1 MQPVDRL
8 TVHVVVDNTTDM
20 LSSRP
25 GHVTSELRVL
35 MAAGMTE
42 LAGEALCSAHHG
54 LSLAVTGHRGA
65 EARTVLFDAGPDPY
79 ALERNG
85 RAMHLD
91 FGRIEAVV
99 LSHGHFDHSEGLLK
113 ALELIRAS
121 NGGRPVPLHVHPGVF
136 VKRGLRLPSGEFLPF
151 QDVPPRHAL
160 ENQGA
165 RTLVSSEA
173 EEILDGLFSLSG
185 EIPRRSFERGFQTHY
200 RQAADGHWEPDPWI
214 MDERFLA
221 AHVQGKGIAIF
232 TGCSHAGVVNIC
244 RHAQEVFP
252 GIPLYALVGGLHLV
266 YPNEDI
272 IPETIAELRTFG
284 LQVIIPGHCTGWRR
298 PRVDRRL
305 WRGDCGSA
313 GRGQPANPVVP
324 IPPPNTRCSRPG
336 SADGW
341 TSAGEVSCVFH
352 PC

>member
-1 MQPVDRL
+1 MQPVDKL

-25 GHVTSELRVL
+25 RHVTSELRVP

-54 LSLAVTGHRGA
+54 LSLAVTAHRGA

-91 FGRIEAVV
+91 FGRIEALV

-113 ALELIRAS
+113 ALELIRIS
-121 NGGRPVPLHVHPGVF
+121 NGGQPVPLHVHPGAF
-136 VKRGLRLPSGEFLPF
+136 VKRGVRLRSGEFLPL

-165 RTLVSSEA
+165 RVLVSSEA

-200 RQAADGHWEPDPWI
+200 RQAADGQWESDPWI

-252 GIPLYALVGGLHLV
+252 GVPLYALVGGLHLV
-266 YPNEDI
+266 YPNEGI

-284 LQVIIPGHCTGWRR
+284 LRVIIPGHCTGCALSMR
-298 PRVDRRL
+298 
-305 WRGDCGSA
+305 
-313 GRGQPANPVVP
+313 
-324 IPPPNTRCSRPG
+324 
-336 SADGW
+336 
-341 TSAGEVSCVFH
+341 
-352 PC
+352 

>member
-1 MQPVDRL
+1 
-8 TVHVVVDNTTDM
+8 
-20 LSSRP
+20 
-25 GHVTSELRVL
+25 
-35 MAAGMTE
+35 
-42 LAGEALCSAHHG
+42 
-54 LSLAVTGHRGA
+54 
-65 EARTVLFDAGPDPY
+65 
-79 ALERNG
+79 
-85 RAMHLD
+85 
-91 FGRIEAVV
+91 
-99 LSHGHFDHSEGLLK
+99 
-113 ALELIRAS
+113 
-121 NGGRPVPLHVHPGVF
+121 
-136 VKRGLRLPSGEFLPF
+136 
-151 QDVPPRHAL
+151 
-160 ENQGA
+160 
-165 RTLVSSEA
+165 
-173 EEILDGLFSLSG
+173 
-185 EIPRRSFERGFQTHY
+185 
-200 RQAADGHWEPDPWI
+200 

-266 YPNEDI
+266 YPNKDI

-284 LQVIIPGHCTGWRR
+284 LQVIIPGHCTGWHR

-324 IPPPNTRCSRPG
+324 IPPPNTRRGRPG
-336 SADGW
+336 AADGW

>member
-1 MQPVDRL
+1 
-8 TVHVVVDNTTDM
+8 
-20 LSSRP
+20 
-25 GHVTSELRVL
+25 
-35 MAAGMTE
+35 
-42 LAGEALCSAHHG
+42 
-54 LSLAVTGHRGA
+54 
-65 EARTVLFDAGPDPY
+65 
-79 ALERNG
+79 
-85 RAMHLD
+85 MHLD

-113 ALELIRAS
+113 ALELIRVS
-121 NGGRPVPLHVHPGVF
+121 NGGQPVPLHVHPGAF

-165 RTLVSSEA
+165 RVLVSSEA

-200 RQAADGHWEPDPWI
+200 RQAADGQWESDPWI

-252 GIPLYALVGGLHLV
+252 GVPLYALVGGLHLV
-266 YPNEDI
+266 YPNEGI

-284 LQVIIPGHCTGWRR
+284 LRVIIPGHCTGWRTVHALIEAFGEEI
-298 PRVDRRL
+298 VDPL
-305 WRGDCGSA
+305 AVGS
-313 GRGQPANPVVP
+313 RQ
-324 IPPPNTRCSRPG
+324 TL
-336 SADGW
+336 
-341 TSAGEVSCVFH
+341 
-352 PC
+352 